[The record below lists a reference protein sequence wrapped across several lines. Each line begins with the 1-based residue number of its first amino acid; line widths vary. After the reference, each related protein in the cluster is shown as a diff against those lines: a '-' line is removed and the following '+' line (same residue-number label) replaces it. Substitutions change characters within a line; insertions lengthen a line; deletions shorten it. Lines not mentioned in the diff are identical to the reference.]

1 MHEGL
6 VVIQQ
11 QYEEVPHT
19 GIDSNRPYA
28 NRNGD
33 ASARQQRI
41 AAKREFLSGDQE
53 WPDISYPNLDDPSL
67 RGSEA
72 KYLSVLSGVVEYEDV
87 VGETPVSDVLY
98 ESAARKLAEV
108 YRHREVLRRLGL
120 SAITAVETSRN
131 HAAEMS
137 AELFGDVEQPLFE
150 AILAGGIRDALDEST
165 TPTDPVKS
173 GVAHEYLEY
182 LGLTRQQA
190 EQKVEGMDNVRPFEL
205 EDRTIEV
212 IRDDLYTLFPRLA
225 DEMAPFTGRTANT
238 SPTDAQPAFEAA
250 LRGFGLTEKGWDVRL
265 IAGKQSADTDGD
277 AREITYGTGRAEFT
291 PKSVVTTPIHEAMHA
306 LRNEHSKERSDA
318 GKAGKLP
325 GALGFEEGFSVVME
339 QIISGV
345 KRVPGEKY
353 YMQLGLLKGM
363 HMSEESRTEQS
374 FRTAH
379 EIMWRHAA
387 LREKAEL
394 TDEKIATLQ
403 ATAYGSVMRTTRGNA
418 RDNRDIS
425 YFDGAMRA
433 TIFLNET
440 ALLPADQRMARLR
453 WAFSGVFDPTNPD
466 HAEIY
471 GGDPTLLSSAR

>member
-1 MHEGL
+1 MQEGL
-6 VVIQQ
+6 AVIQQ
-11 QYEEVPHT
+11 QYEAVPHT
-19 GIDSNRPYA
+19 GLDSNKPYA
-28 NRNGD
+28 NRDGD
-33 ASARQQRI
+33 PNARQQRI

-53 WPDISYPNLDDPSL
+53 WPNISYPNLDDPSL
-67 RGSEA
+67 HESEA
-72 KYLSVLSGVVEYEDV
+72 KYLRVLSGLVEHENA
-87 VGETPVSDVLY
+87 VGETPVSDALY

-108 YRHREVLRRLGL
+108 YRHREVRRRLGL
-120 SAITAVETSRN
+120 SAITAVETSRS

-137 AELFGDVEQPLFE
+137 AELFGDVGQSPFE
-150 AILAGGIRDALDEST
+150 VILAGGIRDALAESM

-173 GVAHEYLEY
+173 RIAHEYLEY

-205 EDRTIEV
+205 EDKTIEV
-212 IRDDLYTLFPRLA
+212 LRDDLYALFPRLA
-225 DEMAPFTGRTANT
+225 DEMTPFTGRTANT
-238 SPTDAQPAFEAA
+238 SPADAQPAFEAA
-250 LRGFGLTEKGWDVRL
+250 LCGFELTEKGWGVRL
-265 IAGKQSADTDGD
+265 ITGKHSADTDGD

-318 GKAGKLP
+318 GKVGKLP
-325 GALGFEEGFSVVME
+325 GALEFEEGFPVVME

-363 HMSEESRTEQS
+363 HMPEEVRTEQS
-374 FRTAH
+374 FRTAY

-387 LREKAEL
+387 LQAKGSL

-403 ATAYGSVMRTTRGNA
+403 ASTYGSVMRTTRGNA

-425 YFDGAMRA
+425 YFDGAMKA

-440 ALLPADQRMARLR
+440 ALLPPDQRIARLK

-471 GGDPTLLSSAR
+471 GGDPTALNSTK